1 MNMLHTLNKRGFIPK
16 TVIDCGASVGDWTRA
31 VLNAFPGAE
40 FVMIEPR
47 EACSKHLQ
55 PMASD
60 SVLYV
65 RELLGSIRSAAIL
78 YDHGEQSS
86 VYRDYNNNKWGEP
99 TKFKTERLD
108 NIVIDPPTPIMI
120 KLDVQGAE
128 LEVLKGAEKIL
139 GDVEVIFMEVSL
151 FPFMAGIPL
160 ITDVLVEMDE
170 LGFMVYD
177 VFDRHLRPIDGRVG
191 QLDICFVAKTSQLN
205 DDIRWFVE

>member
-1 MNMLHTLNKRGFIPK
+1 MNAYPN
-16 TVIDCGASVGDWTRA
+16 
-31 VLNAFPGAE
+31 AE

-47 EACSKHLQ
+47 EACRKHLQ
-55 PMASD
+55 PMQNSD
-60 SVLYV
+60 VLYV
-65 RELLGSIRSAAIL
+65 RELLGATRNMQKF

-86 VYRDYNNNKWGEP
+86 VYKDYNNNEWGERMNI
-99 TKFKTERLD
+99 KTERLD
-108 NIVIDPPTPIMI
+108 NIIIDPPAPILL

-139 GDVEVIFMEVSL
+139 DDVEVILMEVSL

-160 ITDVLVEMDE
+160 ITDVLVKMDE

-177 VFDRHLRPIDGRVG
+177 IFDRHLRPLDGRVG
-191 QLDICFVAKTSQLN
+191 QLDICFIAKTSRLN